1 MLENL
6 KTEKR
11 NLDSMNLDELLIFE
25 IECPPTFGIEPNV
38 VIGILAGGNDSM
50 FAKEEAED
58 SYELG
63 QKNMKELKI
72 LKEDIVIGLAAS
84 GRTPFVIGAF
94 GLCK

>member
-1 MLENL
+1 
-6 KTEKR
+6 
-11 NLDSMNLDELLIFE
+11 
-25 IECPPTFGIEPNV
+25 
-38 VIGILAGGNDSM
+38 M

>member
-1 MLENL
+1 
-6 KTEKR
+6 
-11 NLDSMNLDELLIFE
+11 
-25 IECPPTFGIEPNV
+25 
-38 VIGILAGGNDSM
+38 M

-84 GRTPFVIGAF
+84 GRTPFVIGALDYANNVQATTACITCNKNTEIAKDVSYPIEIDN
-94 GLCK
+94 GPEILTGSTRLKSRRPKRS